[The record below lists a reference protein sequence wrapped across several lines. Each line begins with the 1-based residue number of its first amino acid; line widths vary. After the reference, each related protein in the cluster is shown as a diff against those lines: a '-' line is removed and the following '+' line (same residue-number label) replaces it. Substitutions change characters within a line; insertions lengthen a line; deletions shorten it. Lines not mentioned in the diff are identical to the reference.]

1 MQDNDDPRENPPK
14 PKAKLV
20 EGDYGIYVV
29 NSQAMPMANVND
41 WMVDSQATMHLC
53 RGWRKASLPR

>member
-29 NSQAMPMANVND
+29 NSQAMPMANG
-41 WMVDSQATMHLC
+41 QC
-53 RGWRKASLPR
+53 Q